1 VTTEVIGLTKA
12 NFSLADRIALITGGG
27 GGLGGAMAYA
37 LAAAGADIA
46 LCDVAPAG
54 MEAIARQIETLGRR
68 CITMTADLRQR
79 AGIARIVQTVEETF
93 GHLDI
98 AVNSAGINIRKPALE
113 YGEEEWDK
121 IIDINLKAL
130 FFCCQ
135 EEACAMLR
143 AGKGKI
149 INISSLCVEN
159 GFKNRSIY
167 AASKG
172 GVASMSR
179 VIAAEWAPRNV
190 YVNCIGPGQML
201 TPFTQ
206 KLFLE
211 TPDGEAIRSKIP
223 LDRFGTGAD
232 LAGAVVFLASD
243 SSDYIVGQTIYVD
256 GGWLINIY

>member
-1 VTTEVIGLTKA
+1 MATEVADDIRA
-12 NFSLADRIALITGGG
+12 NFSLADRVALVTGGG
-27 GGLGGAMAYA
+27 GGLGGGMAVA

-54 MEAIARQIETLGRR
+54 MEAVARRIEELGRR
-68 CITMTADLRQR
+68 CQTITGDLRER
-79 AGIARIVQTVEETF
+79 ADIVRMVQAVEAAY
-93 GHLDI
+93 GRLDI

-135 EEACAMLR
+135 EEAQAMLR
-143 AGKGKI
+143 TGKGKI
-149 INISSLCVEN
+149 INISSLLVEN

-179 VIAAEWAPRNV
+179 VLAAEWGPRNI

-223 LDRFGTGAD
+223 LGRFGTGAD

-243 SSDYIVGQTIYVD
+243 ASDYILGQTIYVD